1 MRRKTEIALAVLTL
15 VFALVHLVG
24 EFALH
29 STRGQFLPFLWLH
42 CGADLLLVCAAVRML
57 RGPGAVGLACGA
69 WGLAFGLSATWFF
82 QAALRLMEN
91 RAPASAEMDLTLWGL
106 AFLAAG
112 LGFGVSLSLSWR
124 RAPLP

>member
-15 VFALVHLVG
+15 VFAVAYLVG
-24 EFALH
+24 QVAFH
-29 STRGQFLPFLWLH
+29 STRGQFMPFLWLH

-69 WGLAFGLSATWFF
+69 WGLAFGLSATSFF
-82 QAALRLMEN
+82 EAALRLLEN
-91 RAPASAEMDLTLWGL
+91 RAPASAETALTLWGL
-106 AFLAAG
+106 AFLAAA
-112 LGFGVSLSLSWR
+112 LGFAASLSLSWR